1 MIEAPMQ
8 TVRRKL
14 LPKQMEFVRAEDRF
28 VLYSGC
34 FGGGKSVAICDKLV
48 SRASVP
54 GSREAL
60 CRKTLVSLKAT
71 TLKTLLDG
79 DGDVPPR
86 LPKGSYTHNKA
97 EKSIKIRGGGEIVYF
112 GLDEPDK
119 IGSYNLSGVGVD
131 EAVEV
136 RLEDWT
142 QLRGRIRVRIPGVP
156 NQIYAAT
163 NPGPPSHWLAELFGF
178 AGDDAKPDHRAI
190 STKATDNH
198 YLPQEYLDDLERMEG
213 VAYRRYYL
221 GEWAGAEGVVF
232 DRFTRE
238 GNVKV
243 MEGPWKRSILA
254 CDDGYNDPFVV
265 LSIRM
270 NAQGGMH
277 IDREVYESHLTESE
291 KIDRLRMMA
300 DDHEFAV
307 VDEAVPALIE
317 AINRSGVI
325 RALPSKKG
333 KGSVLTGIGRI
344 QSMLKDSLT
353 VDPDCVNTVQEFETY
368 EWKKTRDGQ
377 MTDIPIDAFNHSIDA
392 LRYGIAELN
401 GAGSLFV
408 DYTAKKRT
416 DNRLRRF
423 IND

>member
-1 MIEAPMQ
+1 M
-8 TVRRKL
+8 
-14 LPKQMEFVRAEDRF
+14 
-28 VLYSGC
+28 
-34 FGGGKSVAICDKLV
+34 
-48 SRASVP
+48 
-54 GSREAL
+54 
-60 CRKTLVSLKAT
+60 
-71 TLKTLLDG
+71 
-79 DGDVPPR
+79 
-86 LPKGSYTHNKA
+86 
-97 EKSIKIRGGGEIVYF
+97 RG
-112 GLDEPDK
+112 
-119 IGSYNLSGVGVD
+119 
-131 EAVEV
+131 
-136 RLEDWT
+136 
-142 QLRGRIRVRIPGVP
+142 
-156 NQIYAAT
+156 
-163 NPGPPSHWLAELFGF
+163 
-178 AGDDAKPDHRAI
+178 HRAI

-198 YLPQEYLDDLERMEG
+198 YLPQDYLDDLERMEG

-238 GNVKV
+238 GNVKP

-344 QSMLKDSLT
+344 QSMLKDSLSI
-353 VDPDCVNTVQEFETY
+353 DPGCVNTIQEFETH

-377 MTDIPIDAFNHSIDA
+377 MTDVPIDAFNHSIDS

-423 IND
+423 LND

>member
-1 MIEAPMQ
+1 
-8 TVRRKL
+8 
-14 LPKQMEFVRAEDRF
+14 MEFVRAEDRF
-28 VLYSGC
+28 LLYSGC

-54 GSREAL
+54 GTREAL

-86 LPKGSYTHNKA
+86 LPKGSYSHNKA

-119 IGSYNLSGVGVD
+119 IGSYNLSGVAVD

-142 QLRGRIRVRIPGVP
+142 QLRGRIRVQIPGVP

-163 NPGPPSHWLAELFGF
+163 NPGPPSHWLASLFGF
-178 AGDDAKPDHRAI
+178 AGDPPRKGHRAI

-198 YLPQEYLDDLERMEG
+198 YLPQHYLDDLERMEG

-232 DRFTRE
+232 DRFTRD
-238 GNVKV
+238 GNVRSV
-243 MEGPWKRSILA
+243 QGPWKRSILA
-254 CDDGYNDPFVV
+254 CDDGYNDPFVL
-265 LSIRM
+265 LSIQV
-270 NAQGGMH
+270 NAQGHTH
-277 IDREVYESHLTESE
+277 IASEVYESHLTESE
-291 KIDRLRMMA
+291 KIARIRQMA
-300 DDHEFAV
+300 DDHEFVV

-333 KGSVLTGIGRI
+333 KGSVLTGINRI
-344 QSMLKDSLT
+344 QAMLRDSLS
-353 VDPDCVNTVQEFETY
+353 VDPECVNTIQEFETY

-392 LRYGIAELN
+392 LRYGLAELN
-401 GAGSLFV
+401 AGSELFV
-408 DYTAKKRT
+408 DHTPRNRMRDRMQRWVT
-416 DNRLRRF
+416 D
-423 IND
+423 D